1 MSTSIRFFDSIPH
14 DVAHREVSKR
24 APDPFALQI
33 CDMCMEKHD
42 GDHGVGLGSELSQL
56 MALSVLDGIDH
67 WAKEKA
73 HAEAY
78 SRYMDDSVAIFPT
91 KEQAQLY
98 LQGILLELEKRGLT
112 PSAKKTL
119 VFPLKQGINYLG
131 WRYILKANGRI
142 VCKPR
147 SGKIAKT
154 KRKLVRMA
162 DAGIPL
168 STIRQSLDSSIAS
181 LKWGD
186 ANKEIAE
193 LNRFYEEEIKNG
205 LHEKDE
211 RRKGD

>member
-1 MSTSIRFFDSIPH
+1 
-14 DVAHREVSKR
+14 
-24 APDPFALQI
+24 
-33 CDMCMEKHD
+33 
-42 GDHGVGLGSELSQL
+42 
-56 MALSVLDGIDH
+56 
-67 WAKEKA
+67 
-73 HAEAY
+73 
-78 SRYMDDSVAIFPT
+78 
-91 KEQAQLY
+91 
-98 LQGILLELEKRGLT
+98 
-112 PSAKKTL
+112 

-142 VCKPR
+142 ICKPR

-168 STIRQSLDSSIAS
+168 DTIRQSLDSSIAS